1 MIALAS
7 DCLVFEMAGGESIPF
22 SSDMISVEVLGE
34 ASQWL
39 DQQFVHEAAKAVF
52 YYFQHEM
59 GRKTVTV
66 AEFSEAMENVL
77 RGFKLKPESQAPAT
91 PQLRIH
97 EADLSRLAS
106 ESGAECELFF
116 FPRLRDELRR
126 LLQQTPRVLRF
137 RGLRGCVKKLAGARR
152 WTGRCQNLQDQIVAY
167 LRQCLTSE
175 VTPAEFALVVE

>member
-7 DCLVFEMAGGESIPF
+7 DCLIFETTGGESIPF

-34 ASQWL
+34 ASKWL
-39 DQQFVHEAAKAVF
+39 DQEFVHQAAKAVF

-66 AEFSEAMENVL
+66 AEFSAAMENAL
-77 RGFKLKPESQAPAT
+77 RGFKLNPAPQASA
-91 PQLRIH
+91 PQPRIH

-116 FPRLRDELRR
+116 FPHLRDELRR
-126 LLQQTPRVLRF
+126 LLQLTPRVLRF

-167 LRQCLTSE
+167 LRQCLSSE
-175 VTPAEFALVVE
+175 ATPAEFALLVE